1 MMKKKPVERFQ
12 SPDELEAALQK
23 LNSIPVNTRLL
34 SESNFFTRLLHSSP
48 DLRKLGLAMCALLAI
63 SFVAGRRMER
73 PITIP
78 KSDKSSE
85 ETVPTESSAIRQY
98 AVAMLQ
104 PHRSA
109 AWEAVIANFPDTPE
123 ADLAEL
129 RLGLTLMSG
138 LVPDNEA
145 ALKVFT
151 EVRDKSSLIP
161 EKQYLVLLGMLGRA
175 YALKELERSE
185 DYAAAV
191 TEIRDTLPRNQQTF
205 ELDESKL
212 ELDLDRAPEE
222 LRRFCHRILDE

>member
-1 MMKKKPVERFQ
+1 
-12 SPDELEAALQK
+12 
-23 LNSIPVNTRLL
+23 
-34 SESNFFTRLLHSSP
+34 
-48 DLRKLGLAMCALLAI
+48 
-63 SFVAGRRMER
+63 MER

-78 KSDKSSE
+78 KTPESSE
-85 ETVPTESSAIRQY
+85 EPIPTESSAIRQY

-109 AWEAVIANFPDTPE
+109 AWEAVVENFPDSPE

-145 ALKVFT
+145 ALKLFT
-151 EVRDKSSLIP
+151 EVRDKSSVMP
-161 EKQYLVLLGMLGRA
+161 EKQYLELLGMLGRA

-191 TEIRDTLPRNQQTF
+191 AEIRDTLPRNEQTY

-212 ELDLDRAPEE
+212 ELDLDRAPDE

>member
-1 MMKKKPVERFQ
+1 
-12 SPDELEAALQK
+12 L
-23 LNSIPVNTRLL
+23 
-34 SESNFFTRLLHSSP
+34 SP
-48 DLRKLGLAMCALLAI
+48 DLRKLGLATCAILAI
-63 SFVAGRRMER
+63 SFVAGRRMEQ

-78 KSDKSSE
+78 KTPESSE
-85 ETVPTESSAIRQY
+85 EPIPAESSAIRQY

-109 AWEAVIANFPDTPE
+109 AWEAVVENFPDSQE

-151 EVRDKSSLIP
+151 DVRDKSTQIP

-175 YALKELERSE
+175 YALKELERSK

-191 TEIRDTLPRNQQTF
+191 AEIRDTLPRNQQTF

-212 ELDLDRAPEE
+212 ELDLDRAPDE

>member
-1 MMKKKPVERFQ
+1 MNDSGFV
-12 SPDELEAALQK
+12 
-23 LNSIPVNTRLL
+23 TRLL
-34 SESNFFTRLLHSSP
+34 KSAP
-48 DLRKLGLAMCALLAI
+48 DLRTLGLATCALLAI
-63 SFVAGRRMER
+63 SFVAGRRIER

-78 KSDKSSE
+78 KTPESTE
-85 ETVPTESSAIRQY
+85 EQIPAESSAIRQY

-109 AWEAVIANFPDTPE
+109 AWEAVVQNFPDSPE

-151 EVRDKSSLIP
+151 EVRDKSTLIP

-175 YALKELERSE
+175 YALKELEHSVKTTPQRSPRF
-185 DYAAAV
+185 A
-191 TEIRDTLPRNQQTF
+191 TLFRVMSKRLNWMKANSNWIWIAHQTSF
-205 ELDESKL
+205 DDSAIAFWMNSTDAYSSNHGLSTS
-212 ELDLDRAPEE
+212 
-222 LRRFCHRILDE
+222 HRTPKAGASCVS